1 MSILAD
7 VTVTFKTETIW
18 MWTGIA
24 YGSIQTYLAMRIW
37 RNIHGK

>member
-7 VTVTFKTETIW
+7 VTITLQTETIW

-24 YGSIQTYLAMRIW
+24 FGSIQTYLAMKIY
-37 RNIHGK
+37 RNIYGK